1 METEISETHSSD
13 NIEDKMNELLQISFK
28 LLKELINI

>member
-1 METEISETHSSD
+1 METEISETHSLD

-28 LLKELINI
+28 LLKKLINI